1 MPLSDGK
8 CHKQVYSRLAS
19 GTHAKTVLR
28 TCRRWKFLNHQKHK
42 QIADFFVLENIV
54 TFQKR
59 AVVKN
64 DKNLVI

>member
-1 MPLSDGK
+1 MPLKMEIIISK
-8 CHKQVYSRLAS
+8 YTLALPV
-19 GTHAKTVLR
+19 APMQKTVLR

-54 TFQKR
+54 IFQKR